1 MSFNI
6 FESPTVSKQAL
17 LPAPSQTKVFLT
29 DRVQKPPPDS
39 VIRSEAN
46 MARKIIFATT
56 EFEQTHCKPDQ
67 DHQNKAIEVTKQQ
80 CRWQEKPYHSSS

>member
-17 LPAPSQTKVFLT
+17 LPAPIQTKVFLT

-46 MARKIIFATT
+46 IRSEARKIIFATT

-67 DHQNKAIEVTKQQ
+67 DHQNKAIEVTATM
-80 CRWQEKPYHSSS
+80 